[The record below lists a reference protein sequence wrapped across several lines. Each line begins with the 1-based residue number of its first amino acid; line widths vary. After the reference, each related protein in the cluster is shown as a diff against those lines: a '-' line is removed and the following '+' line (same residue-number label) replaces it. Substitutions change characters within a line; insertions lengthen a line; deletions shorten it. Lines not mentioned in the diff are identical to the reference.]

1 MDVYFYFIILLF
13 ILAIVDLIV
22 GVSNDAVNFLNS
34 AIGSK
39 VASFKTIFL
48 IASVG
53 IIMGAIFSEGMMQ
66 IARNGIFSPS
76 YFTFQQVMIIFLA
89 VMLTDVLLIDFYNTL
104 GLPTSTTV
112 SLIFELLGASFAIG
126 LIIIYA
132 GGNDALRMTQLI
144 NHESAVTIISGIFLS
159 VLISFV
165 VGSIVQ
171 YFARLLFS
179 FKFEKSVKQFGALFG
194 GLSVTTIVYF
204 LLIKG
209 AKGSALINEAQ
220 SVWIEEN
227 TWYLLGGSFAAFT
240 LFIAIGMRWFKLHP
254 LKLVVLLG
262 TFALAMAFAGNDLVN
277 FIGVSIAGM
286 GAFQLWVESQQGT
299 DSILMGGLNAATQ
312 TPFWILFSA
321 GIIMI
326 ITLWT
331 NAKSKKVTETEVS
344 LGSQEDGQEKFT
356 PNMLSRLIVG
366 GAIRI
371 GSVFS
376 LLLPDDLKA
385 KINKRFVRKK
395 KKKGD
400 GEKASFDLVR
410 ASINLLVSSALIAYG
425 TANKLPLSTTF
436 VTFMVAMGSSFADQA
451 WGRETAVFRVA
462 GVIRVIGGWV
472 LTSVFAFVGCA
483 IVAIF
488 LYYSFP
494 WGIFVF
500 ALIAFVVLIRSHYV
514 FVKKENKDR
523 ISLSFTKGHVK
534 SDTQVDIIKVFENVT
549 DILAVCNS
557 SLRNSSVKELKR
569 VKKDLDKYL
578 EESIDSTEAIF
589 RNIQKIDNISSS
601 TARNYLVA
609 FGRLQNIHQSVLLI
623 SDVCIEHV
631 SNHHKLPS
639 QKYCDKLASYITEI
653 QSLIKT
659 IQTTVKSQDPFDQ
672 SVLDQSAHIAGRIDR
687 HLDKQLQLFREGIIG
702 NRLGFLQMRI
712 LLEIKELVQ
721 EMVLIASEFKFSAS
735 TKEEK
740 NKLQA

>member
-1 MDVYFYFIILLF
+1 MDIYYYFIILLF

-39 VASFKTIFL
+39 VATYKTIFI
-48 IASVG
+48 IASIG
-53 IIMGAIFSEGMMQ
+53 ILMGAVFSEGMMQ

-89 VMLTDVLLIDFYNTL
+89 VMLTDILLIDFYNTL

-112 SLIFELLGASFAIG
+112 SLIFELLGASFAVG
-126 LIIIYA
+126 LIIILTA
-132 GGNDALRMTQLI
+132 SDGAVTLTKLI
-144 NHESAVTIISGIFLS
+144 NYQSALTIISGIFLS
-159 VLISFV
+159 VFISFF
-165 VGSIVQ
+165 VGSIIQ

-179 FKFEKSVKQFGALFG
+179 FKYDKSVKRYGAVYG
-194 GLSVTTIVYF
+194 ALSVTTIVYF

-209 AKGSALINEAQ
+209 VKGSSLITAEQ
-220 SVWIEEN
+220 DKWIHEN
-227 TWYLLGGSFAAFT
+227 TWYLLLGSFVVFS
-240 LFIAIGMRWFKLHP
+240 IIIWMGMRWWKLHP

-286 GAFQLWVESQQGT
+286 GAFQIWITTQQPADT
-299 DSILMGGLNAATQ
+299 FLMEGLNQAMQ

-331 NAKSKKVTETEVS
+331 NAKAKKVTETEVS

-356 PNMLSRLIVG
+356 PNLLSRGIVG
-366 GAIRI
+366 GAIKL
-371 GSVFS
+371 GAVFS
-376 LLLPDDLKA
+376 FIVPEEVQTA
-385 KINKRFVRKK
+385 INKRFIRKK

-425 TANKLPLSTTF
+425 TSNKLPLSTTF

-451 WGRETAVFRVA
+451 WGRESAVYRVA
-462 GVIRVIGGWV
+462 GVLKVIGGWV

-483 IVAIF
+483 LVAVI

-494 WGIFVF
+494 YGVFIF
-500 ALIAFVVLIRSHYV
+500 ALISFSFLIRSHYV
-514 FVKKENKDR
+514 FVKKSDKER
-523 ISLSFTKGHVK
+523 ISFSFAKGHVK
-534 SDTQVDIIKVFENVT
+534 ADTQVDITKVFENAT
-549 DILAVCNS
+549 DILTVCNS
-557 SLRNSSVKELKR
+557 SLRTSSTKELKK
-569 VKKDLDKYL
+569 VKKYLDKYL

-589 RNIQKIDNISSS
+589 RNIQKVDNISSA

-609 FGRLQNIHQSVLLI
+609 FGRLQNIHQSCLLI
-623 SDVCIEHV
+623 SDVCFEHV

-639 QKYCDKLASYITEI
+639 NKYCDKLSSYITDI

-659 IQTTVKSQDPFDQ
+659 IQSSIKSKDTSYQ
-672 SVLDQSAHIAGRIDR
+672 SVLDKSAFITSRIDR
-687 HLDKQLQLFREGIIG
+687 SLDKQLHYFREGIIG
-702 NRLGFLQMRI
+702 NRLGFLQIRI

-721 EMVLIASEFKFSAS
+721 EMVMIATEFNFAS
-735 TKEEK
+735 HEAVKKPE
-740 NKLQA
+740 L

>member
-39 VASFKTIFL
+39 VASYKTIFI

-53 IIMGAIFSEGMMQ
+53 ILMGAIFSEGMMQ

-89 VMLTDVLLIDFYNTL
+89 VMLTDILLLDFYNTL

-112 SLIFELLGASFAIG
+112 SLIFELLGASFAVG
-126 LIIIYA
+126 LLVIYA
-132 GGNDALRMTQLI
+132 GGNAAVKMTQLI
-144 NHESAVTIISGIFLS
+144 NYESALTIISGIFLS

-179 FKFEKSVKQFGALFG
+179 FKFDKSVKRYGAVFG

-209 AKGSALINEAQ
+209 AKGSSLINQAQ
-220 SVWIEEN
+220 NEWIETN
-227 TWYLLGGSFAAFT
+227 TWYLLGGCFV
-240 LFIAIGMRWFKLHP
+240 LFSIIIAIGMRWWKLHP
-254 LKLVVLLG
+254 LKLVVLFG

-286 GAFQLWVESQQGT
+286 SSFQIWIDSQQST
-299 DSILMGGLNAATQ
+299 DSMLMEGLNAATK

-344 LGSQEDGQEKFT
+344 LGSQDDGQEKFT

-366 GAIRI
+366 VAIRI

-376 LLLPDDLKA
+376 FIVPDEVKA
-385 KINKRFVRKK
+385 KIDKRFVRKK

-410 ASINLLVSSALIAYG
+410 AAINLLVSSALIAYG
-425 TANKLPLSTTF
+425 TSNKLPLSTTF

-451 WGRETAVFRVA
+451 WGRESAVYRVA

-472 LTSVFAFVGCA
+472 LTSVFAFVGCS
-483 IVAIF
+483 IVALI
-488 LYYSFP
+488 LYYTFP
-494 WGIFVF
+494 EGIFVF
-500 ALIAFVVLIRSHYV
+500 ALLAFFLLIRSHYV
-514 FVKKENKDR
+514 FVKKANNDR
-523 ISLSFTKGHVK
+523 LSLTFTKGHVK
-534 SDTQVDIIKVFENVT
+534 ADTEVDVIKIFENVT
-549 DILAVCNS
+549 EILAVCNA
-557 SLRNSSVKELKR
+557 SLRNSSVKELKK
-569 VKKDLDKYL
+569 VKKNLDKYL
-578 EESIDSTEAIF
+578 EESIDSTEAVF
-589 RNIQKIDNISSS
+589 RNIQKIDNISAS

-609 FGRLQNIHQSVLLI
+609 FGRMQNIHQSVLLI

-639 QKYCDKLASYITEI
+639 PKYCDKLASYITDI
-653 QSLIKT
+653 QSLVKT
-659 IQTTVKSQDPFDQ
+659 IHATVSSEDSSYQ
-672 SVLDQSAHIAGRIDR
+672 SVLDKSNHITERIDR
-687 HLDKQLQLFREGIIG
+687 TLDKQLHLFREGIIG
-702 NRLGFLQMRI
+702 NRLGFLQIRI
-712 LLEIKELVQ
+712 LLELKELIQ
-721 EMVLIASEFKFSAS
+721 EMVMISTEFNFSAR
-735 TKEEK
+735 EEK
-740 NKLQA
+740 NKLKA

>member
-39 VASFKTIFL
+39 VASYKTIFI

-53 IIMGAIFSEGMMQ
+53 ILMGAIFSEGMMQ

-89 VMLTDVLLIDFYNTL
+89 VMLTDVLLLDFYNTL

-112 SLIFELLGASFAIG
+112 SLIFELLGASFAVG
-126 LIIIYA
+126 LLVIYA
-132 GGNDALRMTQLI
+132 GGNAAVKMTQLI
-144 NHESAVTIISGIFLS
+144 NYESALTIISGIFIS

-179 FKFEKSVKQFGALFG
+179 FKFDKSVKRYGAVFG
-194 GLSVTTIVYF
+194 GLSLTTIVYF

-209 AKGSALINEAQ
+209 AKGSSLISQTQNE
-220 SVWIEEN
+220 WIEAN
-227 TWYLLGGSFAAFT
+227 TWYLLGGCFV
-240 LFIAIGMRWFKLHP
+240 LFSVIIAIGMRWWKLHP
-254 LKLVVLLG
+254 LKLVVLFG

-286 GAFQLWVESQQGT
+286 NSFQIWIDSQQST
-299 DSILMGGLNAATQ
+299 DSMLMEGLNAATK

-344 LGSQEDGQEKFT
+344 LGSQDDGQEKFT

-366 GAIRI
+366 VAIQI

-376 LLLPDDLKA
+376 FIVPDDVKA
-385 KINKRFVRKK
+385 KIDKRFVRKK

-410 ASINLLVSSALIAYG
+410 AAINLLVSSALIAYG
-425 TANKLPLSTTF
+425 TSNKLPLSTTF

-451 WGRETAVFRVA
+451 WGRESAVYRVA

-472 LTSVFAFVGCA
+472 LTSVFAFVGCSL
-483 IVAIF
+483 VALI
-488 LYYSFP
+488 LYYTFP
-494 WGIFVF
+494 EGIFVF
-500 ALIAFVVLIRSHYV
+500 ALLAFFFLIRSHYV
-514 FVKKENKDR
+514 FVKKANNDR
-523 ISLSFTKGHVK
+523 LSLTFTKGHVK
-534 SDTQVDIIKVFENVT
+534 ADTEVDVIKIFENVT
-549 DILAVCNS
+549 EILAVCNA
-557 SLRNSSVKELKR
+557 SLRNSSVKELKK
-569 VKKDLDKYL
+569 VKKNLDKYL
-578 EESIDSTEAIF
+578 EESIDSTEAVF
-589 RNIQKIDNISSS
+589 RNIQKIDNISAS

-609 FGRLQNIHQSVLLI
+609 FGRMQNIHQSVLLI

-639 QKYCDKLASYITEI
+639 PKYCDKLASYITDI
-653 QSLIKT
+653 QSLVKT
-659 IQTTVKSQDPFDQ
+659 IHATVSSEDSSYQ
-672 SVLDQSAHIAGRIDR
+672 SVLDKSNHITERIDR
-687 HLDKQLQLFREGIIG
+687 TLDKQLHLFREGIIG
-702 NRLGFLQMRI
+702 NRLGFLQIRI
-712 LLEIKELVQ
+712 LLELKELIQ
-721 EMVLIASEFKFSAS
+721 EMVMISTEFNFSAR
-735 TKEEK
+735 EEK
-740 NKLQA
+740 NKLKA

>member
-39 VASFKTIFL
+39 VASYKTIFI

-53 IIMGAIFSEGMMQ
+53 ILMGAIFSEGMMQ

-89 VMLTDVLLIDFYNTL
+89 VMLTDILLLDFYNTL

-112 SLIFELLGASFAIG
+112 SLVFELLGASFAVG
-126 LIIIYA
+126 LLVIYA
-132 GGNDALRMTQLI
+132 GGNAAVKMTQLI
-144 NHESAVTIISGIFLS
+144 NYESALTIISGIFLS

-179 FKFEKSVKQFGALFG
+179 FKFDKSVKRYGAVFG
-194 GLSVTTIVYF
+194 GMSVTTIVYF

-209 AKGSALINEAQ
+209 AKGSSLINQAQ
-220 SVWIEEN
+220 NEWIAAN
-227 TWYLLGGSFAAFT
+227 TWYLLGGCFL
-240 LFIAIGMRWFKLHP
+240 LFSVIIAIGMRWWKLHP

-286 GAFQLWVESQQGT
+286 SSFQIWIDSQQAT
-299 DSILMGGLNAATQ
+299 DSMLMEGLNAATK

-344 LGSQEDGQEKFT
+344 LGSQDDGQEKFT

-376 LLLPDDLKA
+376 FIVPDNVKA
-385 KINKRFVRKK
+385 KIDKRFVRKK

-410 ASINLLVSSALIAYG
+410 AAINLLVSSALIAYG
-425 TANKLPLSTTF
+425 TSYKLPLSTTF

-451 WGRETAVFRVA
+451 WGRETAVYRVA

-472 LTSVFAFVGCA
+472 LTSVFAFVGCS
-483 IVAIF
+483 IVALI
-488 LYYSFP
+488 LYYTFP
-494 WGIFVF
+494 EGIFVF
-500 ALIAFVVLIRSHYV
+500 ALLAFFLLIRSHYV
-514 FVKKENKDR
+514 FVKKANNDR
-523 ISLSFTKGHVK
+523 LSLTFTKGHVK
-534 SDTQVDIIKVFENVT
+534 ADTEVDVIKIFENVT
-549 DILAVCNS
+549 EILAVCNA
-557 SLRNSSVKELKR
+557 SLRNSSVKELKK
-569 VKKDLDKYL
+569 VKKNLDKYL
-578 EESIDSTEAIF
+578 EESIDSTEAVF
-589 RNIQKIDNISSS
+589 RNIQKIDNISAS

-609 FGRLQNIHQSVLLI
+609 FGRMQNIHQSVLLI

-639 QKYCDKLASYITEI
+639 PKYCDKLASYITDI
-653 QSLIKT
+653 QSLVKT
-659 IQTTVKSQDPFDQ
+659 IHATVSSQDSSYQ
-672 SVLDQSAHIAGRIDR
+672 SVLDKSNHITERIDR
-687 HLDKQLQLFREGIIG
+687 TLDKQLHLFREGIIG
-702 NRLGFLQMRI
+702 NRLGFLQIRI
-712 LLEIKELVQ
+712 LLELKELIQ
-721 EMVLIASEFKFSAS
+721 EMVMISTEFNFSAR
-735 TKEEK
+735 EEK
-740 NKLQA
+740 NKLKA